1 MSLEEKKYEQNLK
14 TCREDEVEKGG
25 DGLKAADALAT
36 FSSEAGGE
44 KNTQTLTPQVQLRKM
59 FRSGG

>member
-14 TCREDEVEKGG
+14 TCSEDELEKGG

-36 FSSEAGGE
+36 FRSEAGGE
-44 KNTQTLTPQVQLRKM
+44 KTHRV
-59 FRSGG
+59 